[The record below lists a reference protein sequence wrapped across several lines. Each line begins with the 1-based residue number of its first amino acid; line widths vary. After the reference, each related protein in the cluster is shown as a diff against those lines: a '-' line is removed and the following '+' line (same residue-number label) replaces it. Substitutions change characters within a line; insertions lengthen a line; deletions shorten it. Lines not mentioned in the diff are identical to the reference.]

1 MAKRQKKQK
10 QQKQEKR
17 KVTRVLW
24 AVLFLYV
31 GYIFV
36 QQQIRLHDL
45 RVEEKEVSAEI
56 EQAQQENKELTHIM
70 DIMDTNE
77 YIEKVA
83 RQKLGFVKPDEQV
96 FIDTSK

>member
-1 MAKRQKKQK
+1 ML
-10 QQKQEKR
+10 KR
-17 KVTRVLW
+17 KPKQRQSKQGKGKFSKVLW
-24 AVLFLYV
+24 AAMFLYV
-31 GYIFV
+31 GYIFI

-45 RVEEKEVSAEI
+45 RMEGKEVTAEI
-56 EQAQQENKELTHIM
+56 EQKQQENEELTHIM
-70 DIMDTNE
+70 DIMETDE